1 MTTVPRRTLTI
12 NFERS
17 ITAGVP
23 NSMEIVVIPLSEPN
37 APALD
42 GSLVGG
48 PQTQVIVLANA
59 TTPVTFSLVPTD
71 SPFLDQRVV
80 YRIAWRERFMGR
92 QYTHDFVM
100 PDANVNFADLD
111 DLGAVLGGVTYLQQ
125 TDRSVPG
132 GVAGLNNLGQVID
145 ADGNPII
152 GTTGGA
158 SAQNFTASGGIL
170 KVTTT
175 VNGQTSYDFRLDPT
189 AAVVRKWTGLVLP
202 ASGNFGTIS
211 HGLGTTGVVVS
222 VRDTVSRLV
231 VTSAVTRP
239 NLDGNTIAVEFAS
252 PPLSGQYTATVIG

>member
-1 MTTVPRRTLTI
+1 MTVPRRTLTI

-23 NSMEIVVIPLSEPN
+23 NTMEITVIPLSEPN

-48 PQTQVIVLANA
+48 PQTQVIVLANVSN
-59 TTPVTFSLVPTD
+59 PVVFSLVPTD
-71 SPFLDQRVV
+71 SPALDQRVI
-80 YRIAWRERFMGR
+80 YRVAWRERFMGR

-100 PDANVNFADLD
+100 PDTNVNFADLD
-111 DLGAVLGGVTYLQQ
+111 DLGAVLGGTTYLQW
-125 TDRSVPG
+125 TDRGVPN
-132 GVAGLNNLGQVID
+132 GVAGLNSVGQVID

-158 SAQNFTASGGIL
+158 SAQNFTASGGIV
-170 KVTTT
+170 KVTS
-175 VNGQTSYDFRLDPT
+175 VVGGQNFYDFRLDP
-189 AAVVRKWTGLVLP
+189 ASSVRKYTGLVLP

-211 HGLGTTGVVVS
+211 HGLGTTNVVVT

-231 VTSAVTRP
+231 PAVAVARP
-239 NLDGNTIAVEFAS
+239 NLDGNTVAVEFAS
-252 PPLSGQYTATVIG
+252 PPVSGQYTATVIG